1 MPRCCSVGS
10 RSAQRQRQY
19 APRQPR
25 SRRATLGGKPLSK
38 LAAISVRLRSLFRS
52 THQSRSGGVVESP
65 QLRHLRERLFRCA
78 VQILDD
84 AAGAEQV
91 VNQALRQAEHGGHEL
106 TSAEGRNP
114 HDPTAPLPESDW
126 LLRQVVRLALQ
137 RLKALSIVPVLP
149 PIPSSAQAGGE
160 AETVSRTTGSHGESA
175 AAETTGSSENQ
186 RRDRTARALL
196 KLPVE
201 MRVTLILV
209 LMQGRS
215 IPEVASLLGSS
226 ETTCAFWLSHGR
238 KQLRRALQRD
248 LAPGT
253 ESGGLL
259 RVLVSPETPYDLR
272 GNKKAIAR
280 A

>member
-1 MPRCCSVGS
+1 M
-10 RSAQRQRQY
+10 
-19 APRQPR
+19 
-25 SRRATLGGKPLSK
+25 SK
-38 LAAISVRLRSLFRS
+38 LSAITSALLRWLGRWPGRLRGRNPLGSVLP
-52 THQSRSGGVVESP
+52 TEPP
-65 QLRHLRERLFRCA
+65 QLVHVRSQLFRCA
-78 VQILDD
+78 LQILDD

-91 VNQALRQAEHGGHEL
+91 VNQALQQAAAGGHAL
-106 TSAEGRNP
+106 TDGRAGT
-114 HDPTAPLPESDW
+114 TALQPESDW
-126 LLRQVVRLALQ
+126 LLRQVVSLSVQ

-149 PIPSSAQAGGE
+149 PIPTAALGE
-160 AETVSRTTGSHGESA
+160 AADATPPGPADGGPASR
-175 AAETTGSSENQ
+175 SSDQQ
-186 RRDRTARALL
+186 RRERLTRALL

-209 LMQGRS
+209 LMQGRT
-215 IPEVASLLGSS
+215 VAHAASLLGCQQV
-226 ETTCAFWLSHGR
+226 TCAFWLSHGR

-253 ESGGLL
+253 DSGGLL

>member
-1 MPRCCSVGS
+1 M
-10 RSAQRQRQY
+10 
-19 APRQPR
+19 
-25 SRRATLGGKPLSK
+25 SK
-38 LAAISVRLRSLFRS
+38 LAAITDALFR
-52 THQSRSGGVVESP
+52 RFGRYRRRGLAAPVESP
-65 QLRHLRERLFRCA
+65 QLVHVRSRLFRCA
-78 VQILDD
+78 LQLLDD

-91 VNQALRQAEHGGHEL
+91 VHQALRQASAGGHAL
-106 TSAEGRNP
+106 TDAREAVAGSSA
-114 HDPTAPLPESDW
+114 LYPESDW
-126 LLRQVVRLALQ
+126 LLRQVVSLSVQ

-149 PIPSSAQAGGE
+149 PIPAAALGESPDTAQAESSEGG
-160 AETVSRTTGSHGESA
+160 A
-175 AAETTGSSENQ
+175 AAKSSEHQ
-186 RRDRTARALL
+186 RRDRLTRALL

-201 MRVTLILV
+201 MRVALILV

-215 IPEVASLLGSS
+215 VAEAASLLGCQ
-226 ETTCAFWLSHGR
+226 EVTCAFWLSHGR

-253 ESGGLL
+253 DSGGLL

>member
-1 MPRCCSVGS
+1 MKN
-10 RSAQRQRQY
+10 
-19 APRQPR
+19 APRQLP
-25 SRRATLGGKPLSK
+25 SRRATLIGKTLSK
-38 LAAISVRLRSLFRS
+38 LVAITAALFRRVGFGRKRVAAEPS
-52 THQSRSGGVVESP
+52 EHP
-65 QLRHLRERLFRCA
+65 QLVHVRARLFRCA
-78 VQILDD
+78 IQLLDD

-91 VNQALRQAEHGGHEL
+91 VNQALRQAAAGGHSL
-106 TSAEGRNP
+106 TDGRP
-114 HDPTAPLPESDW
+114 DAAGSSSPRPESDW
-126 LLRQVVRLALQ
+126 LLRQVVSLSVQ
-137 RLKALSIVPVLP
+137 RLKALSILPVLP
-149 PIPSSAQAGGE
+149 PIPAAAMGE
-160 AETVSRTTGSHGESA
+160 AAEPAPAEASESGGA
-175 AAETTGSSENQ
+175 TKSSEQQ
-186 RRDRTARALL
+186 RRERLTRALL

-215 IPEVASLLGSS
+215 VGEAASLLGCQKV
-226 ETTCAFWLSHGR
+226 TCAFWLSHGR

-253 ESGGLL
+253 DSGGLL